1 MNRKIHKILV
11 IIVMGIS
18 SLALGAA
25 SPYIYK
31 IKIGEFPDIASAQ
44 ARQLT
49 LLQLDYGP
57 LNIVKKE
64 GKFEIQYGEF
74 PYFIDADLVCQDL
87 QKSGY
92 KEAAIIKENNSTG
105 KVNFPPVIGDAVD
118 RVFNTV
124 EKNGRLNAISLDM
137 KNPEIVQMEAFMKTA
152 TTDQK
157 HDALT
162 AKLDSLSNSDPVK
175 GWMMMR
181 LAYMKLI
188 MKDRGA
194 AQQLFQRIAEGKVAA
209 TPKLRLDAMN
219 RVAHLIYAQND
230 FVRSYRAYRE
240 IYNFSETPELR
251 VEVSLSLSGLMVDLA
266 RNSKKG
272 TLEEARAF
280 QETALAEI
288 PEENFDTR
296 ATIALLHAETWF
308 YEKNYARCME
318 ECEAYLKKYTDKPL
332 REIATCKLFL
342 GLAYDKLNR
351 YEDGKNILATI
362 LDMPLGPKD
371 NWSAVPD
378 IKLAALEWL
387 IIIARG
393 AKNPADEAHWK
404 SVKATMYPGK

>member
-1 MNRKIHKILV
+1 MNRKIHKIFV

-31 IKIGEFPDIASAQ
+31 IKIGEFPDKASAQ

-57 LNIVKKE
+57 LNIVQKD
-64 GKFEIQYGEF
+64 GKFELQYGEF
-74 PYFIDADLVCQDL
+74 PYFIDADLICQDL

-92 KEAAIIKENNSTG
+92 KDAAIIKENNSTG
-105 KVNFPPVIGDAVD
+105 KVDFSPIIGAAVE

-124 EKNGRLNAISLDM
+124 EKNDHLTSVTLDM

-152 TTDQK
+152 STEQK
-157 HDALT
+157 HDALA
-162 AKLDSLSNSDPVK
+162 AKLDSLSDSDPVK

-194 AQQLFQRIAEGKVAA
+194 SQQLFQRIAEGKVAA

-240 IYNFSETPELR
+240 IYNFAEAPEQR
-251 VEVSLSLSGLMVDLA
+251 VEVALELSGLMVDLA
-266 RNSKKG
+266 QNLKKG

-280 QETALAEI
+280 HEAALDEM
-288 PEENFDTR
+288 PEKNFNPR
-296 ATIALLHAETWF
+296 ATIALLHAETWY
-308 YEKNYARCME
+308 YEKNYAKCME
-318 ECEAYLKKYTDKPL
+318 ESEAYLKKYMDKPL

-351 YEDGKNILATI
+351 YEEGKNILATI

-371 NWSAVPD
+371 NWGAIPD
-378 IKLAALEWL
+378 IKLSALEWL
-387 IIIARG
+387 IIIAKG

-404 SVKATMYPGK
+404 SVKQMMYPNK